1 MARRRNDGP
10 LDLAQPWPQVVNDF
24 HCQLDI
30 TDHNKPSDVCNVWD
44 DRIGRG
50 DLSAGVVSA
59 SGWLLLPQPPAS
71 QPKERGVT
79 VWTRDCYNCNKS
91 YESLSPFGRFCSDAC
106 RQADYR
112 RRKSEGKKI
121 IKRNRKPQDTRNDKK
136 RTASHDKP

>member
-1 MARRRNDGP
+1 MARRQNET

-24 HCQLDI
+24 HCQPDI
-30 TDHNKPSDVCNVWD
+30 TNPVKPSALFNVWN
-44 DRIGRG
+44 DRIGGG
-50 DLSAGVVSA
+50 DLFSSVSNA
-59 SGWLLLPQPPAS
+59 DSGLLLPRPPTN

-79 VWTRDCYNCNKS
+79 VWTRDCYNCNKP

>member
-1 MARRRNDGP
+1 MARRRNNET

-24 HCQLDI
+24 HCQPDI
-30 TDHNKPSDVCNVWD
+30 TGHTKRGDVSNIWD

-50 DLSAGVVSA
+50 DLSASVIPVS
-59 SGWLLLPQPPAS
+59 GGLLLSGPPAN

-79 VWTRDCYNCNKS
+79 VWTRDCNNCNKP
-91 YESLSPFGRFCSDAC
+91 YDSLSPFGRFCSDAC

-136 RTASHDKP
+136 

>member
-1 MARRRNDGP
+1 MARRQNET

-24 HCQLDI
+24 HCEPDI
-30 TDHNKPSDVCNVWD
+30 TGHTKRGDVSNIWD

-50 DLSAGVVSA
+50 DLLSSVSNS
-59 SGWLLLPQPPAS
+59 SGWLLSGPAAN

-79 VWTRDCYNCNKS
+79 VWTRDCYNCNKP
-91 YESLSPFGRFCSDAC
+91 YESLSPFGRFCSDKC

-136 RTASHDKP
+136 